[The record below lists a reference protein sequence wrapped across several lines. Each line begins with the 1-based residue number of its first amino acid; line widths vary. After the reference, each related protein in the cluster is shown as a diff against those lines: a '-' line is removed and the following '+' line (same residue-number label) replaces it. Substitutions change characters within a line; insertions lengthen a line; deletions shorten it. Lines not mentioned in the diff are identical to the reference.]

1 MKQPVF
7 IRLENSLAKAK
18 EYKNSPQM
26 EYFSFEGVQLI
37 PNNPYPYIQR
47 TYAREGIS
55 ISTYEVK
62 VKSVDCNE
70 ELGDITDYFEVISS
84 FDDSDTGLNQVYW
97 GISPEQPLDFGNTLV
112 YLEILTAGDSYIY
125 SSPFFYTETD
135 SQFVTRIDYRD
146 SETLPMSSIGLVMY
160 YREQGEEMEIENYTR
175 VTDGALRTNF
185 VQMTEFEFWQI
196 GVIDVNLYRLIKYA
210 LTRRFV
216 FVDLQRTFV
225 KEGFDTPRLQADE
238 NFAEQEIQLVRD
250 ENQMYD
256 PNEEPI
262 TPIPPI
268 LTPEINLS
276 LVTVFGMNQ
285 AVYNFTWDDFDP
297 SYLVLQV
304 STDNVNWNLYN
315 DAFSPVV
322 SPQTNS
328 YIIYNLTT
336 IDYLFRIIYPP
347 LNVISNVVQLT
358 QRTGSIVGGARI
370 SSTVYDLNWSVNY
383 PITIGNTLFWEFSN
397 DSIKWAKADYIEGNV
412 SPKRI
417 TTYPMSPEP
426 RFFRFTDLR
435 ENIMSNVFELED
447 GTT

>member
-97 GISPEQPLDFGNTLV
+97 SISPEQPLDFGNTLV

-135 SQFVTRIDYRD
+135 SQFVARIDYRD

-256 PNEEPI
+256 PNEVPI
-262 TPIPPI
+262 IPIPPV
-268 LTPEINLS
+268 LPPEITLFYVKVSGVNKAEY
-276 LVTVFGMNQ
+276 T
-285 AVYNFTWDDFDP
+285 FTWENFDP

-304 STDNVNWNLYN
+304 STDNIDWSLYN
-315 DAFSPVV
+315 DAFSPVL
-322 SPQTNS
+322 SPRENS
-328 YIIYNLTT
+328 YTISNLLTEG
-336 IDYLFRIIYPP
+336 YYFRIIYPP
-347 LNVISNVVQLT
+347 LDVKSNFTQLQLSQGEIIGGTKISP
-358 QRTGSIVGGARI
+358 
-370 SSTVYDLNWSVNY
+370 TVYDLDWYVNY
-383 PITIGNTLFWEFSN
+383 PLSIGNTLFWEFSN
-397 DSIKWAKADYIEGNV
+397 DSVKWAKADYLEGNV